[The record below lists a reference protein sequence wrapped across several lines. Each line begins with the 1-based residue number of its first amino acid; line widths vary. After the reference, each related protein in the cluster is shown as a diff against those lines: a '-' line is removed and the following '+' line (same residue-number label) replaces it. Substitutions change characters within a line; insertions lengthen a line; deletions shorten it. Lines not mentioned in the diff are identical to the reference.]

1 MRSLRALA
9 LGLALLAGAR
19 PAQAQQLHVMRE
31 SVLRPASQ
39 EDRALVD
46 RVREDLAKVRVAEE
60 AYFATHGTYAPEL
73 SELKGVKLASGTS
86 IVVLMSGP
94 MGWKAEATHPS
105 LTGAEVLHV
114 MRMKEGEAGCP
125 MMQGGM
131 GGMGGMQHGMGGGM
145 GGGMMGGAAK
155 ADCCAGQG
163 QASPKAPATGQ
174 EHQH

>member
-9 LGLALLAGAR
+9 LGLALLGGAE
-19 PAQAQQLHVMRE
+19 AADAQQLHVMRE
-31 SVLRPASQ
+31 SVLRPVSQ

-60 AYFATHGTYAPEL
+60 AYFAAHNTYASEL
-73 SELKGVKLASGTS
+73 SDLKNLKLSSGTS
-86 IVVLMSGP
+86 IVILMSGP

-114 MRMKEGEAGCP
+114 MRGKEGEAGCP

-131 GGMGGMQHGMGGGM
+131 GGGMQHGMGGGM
-145 GGGMMGGAAK
+145 GGGK

-163 QASPKAPATGQ
+163 QAPPKTPATGQ
-174 EHQH
+174 QHQH